1 MKRHFSRIAMGVL
14 VAGLTL
20 GMSAEFV
27 DAKPGKGR
35 SSGSRG
41 ARTDMSVPSTP
52 TAPRTSPAAAPTT
65 TPGAPNAMPSRPGA
79 PAATA
84 AAAQPSRM
92 SNMAKG
98 FAAGLIGAG
107 LFGLLGGG
115 SLFGG
120 LNGIMGFLG
129 LLLQVALIALVV
141 RMIWGFF
148 KSRQNPQTAAAGY
161 ERSAQPDLSRIG
173 MAGGAAAA
181 PQAASY
187 QPQAAVPQRSDT
199 VGIGPSDY
207 EAFQGVLTGV
217 MASYSNEDMAGLR
230 RFTTPE
236 MAAGF
241 IKELHENQTAGV
253 VNKLGEPKLL
263 QGDLAEAWYEDSTA
277 YATVAIRYSM
287 TDVTLQRAN
296 GQIVSGNPNQP
307 EESVEIWTFRRDGAG
322 KPWILA
328 AQEQA

>member
-1 MKRHFSRIAMGVL
+1 MPSR
-14 VAGLTL
+14 
-20 GMSAEFV
+20 
-27 DAKPGKGR
+27 
-35 SSGSRG
+35 
-41 ARTDMSVPSTP
+41 
-52 TAPRTSPAAAPTT
+52 PAAAP
-65 TPGAPNAMPSRPGA
+65 
-79 PAATA
+79 

-92 SNMAKG
+92 SNMARG

-120 LNGIMGFLG
+120 LSGIMGFLG
-129 LLLQVALIALVV
+129 LLLQVALIALVA

-161 ERSAQPDLSRIG
+161 QRSAQPDLSRVG
-173 MAGGAAAA
+173 MGGLAGGAAAA
-181 PQAASY
+181 AQPAASY

-253 VNKLGEPKLL
+253 VNKLGEPQLL
-263 QGDLAEAWYEDSTA
+263 QGDLAEAWYEDATA
-277 YATVAIRYSM
+277 YATVAVRYAM

-296 GQIVSGNPNQP
+296 GQIVAGNPNQP
-307 EESVEIWTFRRDGAG
+307 AESVEIWTFRRDGAG